1 MKLLYCHVEFLDT
14 NGNKKEFRGLEQ
26 IDLNLSATRVFSYDG
41 HEGILCKRL
50 RDKPLPENFWA
61 NGDTETNLYNVN
73 VVAGK
78 NGSGKSTVINYVID
92 LLYYIYLD
100 FGRQETNI
108 PPSARFDVEPNYNLL
123 AFEENGLL
131 YVVELLP
138 VGSTRKKLEKCQV
151 CECNGEKW
159 DDATAQFIQGKKDNS
174 KATKKFKK
182 LFKAT
187 KIIYMMNNPTQRDYE
202 RNLNRQEGGL
212 RSYFIYDCSLGA
224 YLGGG
229 MAQFFPYEVYK
240 QVRYLFDPNQIGIR
254 KEIEKR
260 IQQRQKE
267 TEKESKKKPDELVM
281 PKALRIRLRIDML
294 ENGLIQKL
302 TPSFPTDI
310 KNDLLR
316 SKWKLTEM
324 LGELC
329 CSAFAEN
336 AARTFDLD
344 VGQLFNTYRDES
356 GVAIVEELLYKPEAK
371 IESLLEEQKHCL
383 HAVANTA
390 FCISHKKNRH
400 SSVDCCVV
408 LPDGRIASGLS
419 DKTIRIWDI
428 DTGECLRTLNE
439 HTDRVCSLAVL
450 RDGRIVSGSG
460 DRTIRIWDADT
471 GKCSRVLKRH
481 TDRVSSLAV
490 LSDGRIVSGSLDA
503 TIRIGHTDTD
513 ECSPPIKEHSGWV
526 SCLAVLPN
534 GNIVSGSGDTTI
546 RTWDANTGECL
557 RKFRT
562 SQHNLHWVNCLA
574 ALSDGRIVSGSDE
587 KNIRIWDPDT
597 GDQLKMLKGTD
608 WITCLAVLNDRHIV
622 SGSNDGTIRIWNVDT
637 DECLRILRGHTRS
650 VNCLAVLSDGRIVS
664 GSSDGTIRVWDSI
677 TYECI
682 SILSTETKHQL
693 FDRLRRNSVEYL
705 AFLSAAENDNL
716 FAKFDRVENED
727 CCFELPLKPDEEGAS
742 QDERLKTDEKDASR
756 DEQLQRFMTEFIQ
769 KYRYT
774 CEPVYTIDF
783 DWGLSSG
790 EENMLRLFSNL
801 FHIFDRD
808 YSSGNYCE
816 CRIYNDEWR
825 EKTQRKPHECTSV
838 MLFLD
843 EADLT
848 LHPEWQRR
856 LIHVLT
862 AALPLIYP
870 NSCAKDIQLILSTH
884 SPLLLGDIPRENICY
899 LGNGRS
905 VGASEAS
912 EETFGQNIHTLL
924 KDSFFLDN
932 GTVGEFAS
940 SKINGIAARLEEI
953 LRNET
958 KVAEENSI
966 SVGTYRRPSAEEL
979 MDMRKI
985 IDLVANGI
993 LRVWL
998 EERWQ
1003 KVSVVLNER
1012 MHSERAEIIA
1022 EEGEKLTRE
1031 ERRYIL
1037 RKWLEEEKL

>member
-1 MKLLYCHVEFLDT
+1 MKLLYCHVEFLDKD
-14 NGNKKEFRGLEQ
+14 GNKKGFRGLEQ
-26 IDLNLSATRVFSYDG
+26 IDLNLSATHVFSYDG

-108 PPSARFDVEPNYNLL
+108 PPSAWFDVKLNYNLM
-123 AFEENGLL
+123 AFEENELL

-138 VGSTRKKLEKCQV
+138 VGSTKRKLNNCQV
-151 CECNGEKW
+151 CEHNGVKR
-159 DDATAQFIQGKKDNS
+159 DDKTARIILGWNDGRKAEEVFRKHFKDI
-174 KATKKFKK
+174 T
-182 LFKAT
+182 
-187 KIIYMMNNPTQRDYE
+187 IVYMMNNPTQRDYE
-202 RNLNRQEGGL
+202 RNLDRKEGSL
-212 RSYFIYDCSLGA
+212 RNYFVYDCSLGA
-224 YLGGG
+224 NLGGQ
-229 MAQFFPYEVYK
+229 MTQFFPYEVYK
-240 QVRYLFDPNQIGIR
+240 QVRYMFDSNQAKIR
-254 KEIEKR
+254 TKIERR
-260 IQQRQKE
+260 IKKGLEEAEE
-267 TEKESKKKPDELVM
+267 TKLQKPDELVM
-281 PKALRIRLRIDML
+281 PRALRIRPRVNLL
-294 ENGLIQKL
+294 EDGLIQKM
-302 TPSFPTDI
+302 TPSYLADI
-310 KNDLLR
+310 GKGLQ
-316 SKWKLTEM
+316 SKELSLNAT

-329 CSAFAEN
+329 CRSFSAN
-336 AARTFDLD
+336 ASKALGVGEKD
-344 VGQLFNTYRDES
+344 VVNTAS
-356 GVAIVEELLYKPEAK
+356 KLLYKPEARNG
-371 IESLLEEQKHCL
+371 SVFEEQEHCIHALANAFSGKPVEGNSVTCCAVLRDGGIVSGSADRALRVWGPDTGKCLWTQKKHSGSVSCL
-383 HAVANTA
+383 AV
-390 FCISHKKNRH
+390 
-400 SSVDCCVV
+400 
-408 LPDGRIASGLS
+408 LLDGRIVSGS
-419 DKTIRIWDI
+419 NDKTIRIWNP
-428 DTGECLRTLNE
+428 DTGECLRTLE
-439 HTDRVCSLAVL
+439 
-450 RDGRIVSGSG
+450 
-460 DRTIRIWDADT
+460 
-471 GKCSRVLKRH
+471 
-481 TDRVSSLAV
+481 
-490 LSDGRIVSGSLDA
+490 
-503 TIRIGHTDTD
+503 GHTDSVT
-513 ECSPPIKEHSGWV
+513 CV
-526 SCLAVLPN
+526 AVLPN
-534 GNIVSGSGDTTI
+534 G
-546 RTWDANTGECL
+546 
-557 RKFRT
+557 
-562 SQHNLHWVNCLA
+562 Q
-574 ALSDGRIVSGSDE
+574 
-587 KNIRIWDPDT
+587 
-597 GDQLKMLKGTD
+597 
-608 WITCLAVLNDRHIV
+608 IV
-622 SGSNDGTIRIWNVDT
+622 SGSNDKTIRIWNPDT
-637 DECLRILRGHTRS
+637 GECLRTLEQVDWIQ
-650 VNCLAVLSDGRIVS
+650 CLAVLHGGRIVS
-664 GSSDGTIRVWDSI
+664 GSSDGTLRVWDLDTSVCI
-677 TYECI
+677 RTQEVNIYWINCLTMLPDDRIVSGSNDGTLHIWDPNTGTLLRMLEQSRRVSCLAVLSDGHIVSGSFDGTLCIWDPNTGACLRTMKGHTNDVTCLTALHDGHIVSGSSDGTIRLWNETVNECI
-682 SILSTETKHQL
+682 SILSRDPAYR
-693 FDRLRRNSVEYL
+693 FVDALRRNCIAYL
-705 AFLSAAENDNL
+705 DFLAAEKNKDL
-716 FAKFDRVENED
+716 FARFTRVENED
-727 CCFELPLKPDEEGAS
+727 CCFELPLKVDE
-742 QDERLKTDEKDASR
+742 DDTSR
-756 DEQLQRFMTEFIQ
+756 DMQLQRFMTEFIQ

-808 YSSGNYCE
+808 YSSGKYGE
-816 CRIYNDEWR
+816 CRIYNDEWANKNR
-825 EKTQRKPHECTSV
+825 RTPHLCTSV

-870 NSCAKDIQLILSTH
+870 KSCAKDMQLVLSTH
-884 SPLLLGDIPRENICY
+884 SPLLLGDIPRENVCY
-899 LGNGRS
+899 LGGGRS
-905 VGASEAS
+905 VGADSAS

>member
-14 NGNKKEFRGLEQ
+14 NGNKKGFRGLEQ
-26 IDLNLSATRVFSYDG
+26 IDLNLSATHVFSYDG

-100 FGRQETNI
+100 FGRQQTNI
-108 PPSARFDVEPNYNLL
+108 PESARFDVEPNYNLL

-138 VGSTRKKLEKCQV
+138 DGSTRQKLEVLQV
-151 CECNGEKW
+151 YEGNGAKR
-159 DDATAQFIQGKKDNS
+159 DDATARIIRGRDDDSEEADEFN
-174 KATKKFKK
+174 K

-187 KIIYMMNNPTQRDYE
+187 KIVYMMNNPTQRDYE

-212 RSYFIYDCSLGA
+212 RNYFVYDCSLGA
-224 YLGGG
+224 NLGGQ

-240 QVRYLFDPNQIGIR
+240 QVKYLFDGNQAKIR
-254 KEIEKR
+254 TEIEKR
-260 IQQRQKE
+260 IKKE
-267 TEKESKKKPDELVM
+267 LQKPDELVM
-281 PKALRIRLRIDML
+281 PRALRLRPRINML
-294 ENGLIQKL
+294 EDGLIQKL
-302 TPSFPTDI
+302 TPSFPTDVT
-310 KNDLLR
+310 NDSLP
-316 SKWKLTEM
+316 SKYKLNEM

-329 CSAFAEN
+329 CRAFAEN
-336 AARTFDLD
+336 VAHAVNAGGEKVVNAAHSLP
-344 VGQLFNTYRDES
+344 YR
-356 GVAIVEELLYKPEAK
+356 PETK
-371 IESLLEEQKHCL
+371 NGSVFEEQKHCV
-383 HAVANTA
+383 HAIANTI
-390 FCISHKKNRH
+390 FGRQYLQIDKQIT
-400 SSVDCCVV
+400 CCAV
-408 LPDGRIASGLS
+408 LLDGRIVYGSDDSNLRIWNPDTGVCLQTLKEHFGSIRCLAVLS
-419 DKTIRIWDI
+419 DGNIVSVSAGGSFDIWDPNTGDLLRRVESQPHKVNCLAALSDCRIVSDGFDDTLRIWDLN
-428 DTGECLRTLNE
+428 TGECLQTIR
-439 HTDRVCSLAVL
+439 DAGWIRCLAVFP
-450 RDGRIVSGSG
+450 
-460 DRTIRIWDADT
+460 
-471 GKCSRVLKRH
+471 
-481 TDRVSSLAV
+481 
-490 LSDGRIVSGSLDA
+490 DGRIVSGSLFDKSL
-503 TIRIGHTDTD
+503 RI
-513 ECSPPIKEHSGWV
+513 
-526 SCLAVLPN
+526 
-534 GNIVSGSGDTTI
+534 
-546 RTWDANTGECL
+546 WDSSTGECL
-557 RKFRT
+557 RKLNGDT
-562 SQHNLHWVNCLA
+562 SITSIAVLPDNRIISGSDDGTLRIWNVDTGKCMRKRKGYAGRVTCLA
-574 ALSDGRIVSGSDE
+574 VLPDGRIVSGSQ
-587 KNIRIWDPDT
+587 NGTFRIWDKT
-597 GDQLKMLKGTD
+597 
-608 WITCLAVLNDRHIV
+608 AN
-622 SGSNDGTIRIWNVDT
+622 
-637 DECLRILRGHTRS
+637 
-650 VNCLAVLSDGRIVS
+650 
-664 GSSDGTIRVWDSI
+664 
-677 TYECI
+677 ECI
-682 SILSTETKHQL
+682 SVFSVDTKHQ
-693 FDRLRRNSVEYL
+693 FVDALRRKCIAYL
-705 AFLSAAENDNL
+705 DFLAAEENDDL
-716 FAKFDRVENED
+716 FAEFDRVENED

-756 DEQLQRFMTEFIQ
+756 DERLQRFMTEFIQ

-790 EENMLRLFSNL
+790 EGNMLRLFSNL

-808 YSSGNYCE
+808 YSSDQYRY
-816 CRIYNDEWR
+816 CRIYNDEWAN
-825 EKTQRKPHECTSV
+825 KNQGSSHACTSV

-862 AALPLIYP
+862 ASLPLIYP
-870 NSCAKDIQLILSTH
+870 NSCAKDMQLILSTH

-899 LGNGRS
+899 LGH
-905 VGASEAS
+905 GAGEAA

-958 KVAEENSI
+958 NVAKEDRFYTE
-966 SVGTYRRPSAEEL
+966 TYERPSPEEL
-979 MDMRKI
+979 MDMRKF
-985 IDLVANGI
+985 IDLVASGI